1 MNCCQSLS
9 FGIAM
14 IAWVAV
20 GAASENVTSPAQ
32 NLTSQQ
38 ILKFLGDGK
47 EEKDTWRLTRHW
59 VGTLKVVDSSP
70 LYQNHERESKD
81 EPVRFN
87 VFSSEMKMGIG
98 AIRKGYPTLAAMGP
112 HGFSKFACYRQDLPT
127 IADLRNRGK
136 IAATLESFG
145 EQHGFTDGWG
155 GPDERMHWTE
165 DWRWFTPDGADHL
178 RVLTVFVHVSQAR
191 GKPKMIDE
199 WIFREGRFRASDVA
213 DPADATAFPSEE
225 EREAKRQ
232 AEIDAKDDAL
242 PEPLRSSMKARHHPG
257 DSDLKS
263 WFSVVRG
270 FREHPD
276 AVLLQQMIARLDDG
290 TCEMSGMLNTLFQ
303 VHSFDKE
310 IGAWNPRQRQ
320 QTRSFLLDALPCAN
334 NSHSLEDAAML
345 ALRETGVCSV
355 NIDTE
360 ELWSKMSS
368 RYTKDGTTA
377 TFGLTLKSC
386 HAARAGEILRD
397 DIRRRWNPSLLD

>member
-1 MNCCQSLS
+1 MNCRQSLS

-20 GAASENVTSPAQ
+20 GAASEDVISPEQ
-32 NLTSQQ
+32 CLTSRQ
-38 ILKFLGDGK
+38 ILKFPGGGK
-47 EEKDTWRLTRHW
+47 EEKNTWRLTRHW

-70 LYQNHERESKD
+70 FYQNDARANKD

-87 VFSSEMKMGIG
+87 VFSSE
-98 AIRKGYPTLAAMGP
+98 
-112 HGFSKFACYRQDLPT
+112 
-127 IADLRNRGK
+127 
-136 IAATLESFG
+136 
-145 EQHGFTDGWG
+145 
-155 GPDERMHWTE
+155 
-165 DWRWFTPDGADHL
+165 
-178 RVLTVFVHVSQAR
+178 
-191 GKPKMIDE
+191 PKMIDE
-199 WIFREGRFRASDVA
+199 WIFREGRFRASDVG
-213 DPADATAFPSEE
+213 DPADAKAYPSEE
-225 EREAKRQ
+225 ERDAERQ

-242 PEPLRSSMKARHHPG
+242 PEPLRLYVKARHHPG

-303 VHSFDKE
+303 DHSFDKK

-320 QTRSFLLDALPCAN
+320 QARRFLLDALPSAN

-397 DIRRRWNPSLLD
+397 DIRRRWKIDNRSPERLKRTK